1 MAQDLAVPPKW
12 YERFEHVAYVRPNF
26 DEELSPLN
34 SLSFDPAAV
43 DKERKARK
51 ALRALLEQQ
60 ADINEYLFDENLEL
74 AGNQRALLGLLQA
87 RDRQLESLS
96 TTAGSVLLSAPRSG
110 SRPSLARL
118 SFRLA
123 EEIKRRAVNLWRL
136 RAGSKGF
143 VRVLR
148 TVAAGKLGEALRQV
162 GKKRRYEGWR
172 QLQTP
177 KALLQLLSI
186 LRSRLLVTGFSALQL
201 KVASDRAYRQASAV
215 SRLTLAL
222 LRPLRAVLQSFH
234 AGPSSDPKAAL
245 RVLAQTLRTG
255 RSRVLRRWR
264 ETAKVTTLRRTR
276 GEDQKVIAKIR
287 DVSKQFLVMYQL
299 CSLFSKRGQFMKLRR
314 LLHWRAHHPTSTK
327 ALAAATRI
335 HLLTCKV
342 LKRAFARLFRSR
354 LLPRLLA
361 DFTLKRTYA
370 GIAALKYAQQG
381 ASFSLQEQ
389 LQALQYDRDKLDQRL
404 AQALKRASD
413 AEAIRT
419 ALERERQLESE
430 SAQESLRE
438 LTVKLRR
445 AETEAERDKLGW
457 AQELKRQ
464 AEELATLKSQQS
476 RLEGQLF
483 QSQHERNR
491 LQATEAES
499 RKQLTALSAS
509 VDRLVEERDEALE
522 RAESYE
528 SDIDSLKAQ
537 LEASKKPSLT
547 PKREAILESRIKDL
561 ESALQT
567 AQLTYETKAAQ
578 KQKEVTSLQVLCTQ
592 LKGQLEAEGSEK
604 VRRLSKDNAAHVEQ
618 NEELQREL
626 GASKTTSA
634 QLSAQVLKLNKD
646 ITDLKA
652 RTM

>member
-1 MAQDLAVPPKW
+1 M
-12 YERFEHVAYVRPNF
+12 
-26 DEELSPLN
+26 
-34 SLSFDPAAV
+34 
-43 DKERKARK
+43 
-51 ALRALLEQQ
+51 
-60 ADINEYLFDENLEL
+60 
-74 AGNQRALLGLLQA
+74 
-87 RDRQLESLS
+87 
-96 TTAGSVLLSAPRSG
+96 
-110 SRPSLARL
+110 
-118 SFRLA
+118 
-123 EEIKRRAVNLWRL
+123 
-136 RAGSKGF
+136 
-143 VRVLR
+143 
-148 TVAAGKLGEALRQV
+148 
-162 GKKRRYEGWR
+162 
-172 QLQTP
+172 
-177 KALLQLLSI
+177 
-186 LRSRLLVTGFSALQL
+186 
-201 KVASDRAYRQASAV
+201 
-215 SRLTLAL
+215 
-222 LRPLRAVLQSFH
+222 
-234 AGPSSDPKAAL
+234 
-245 RVLAQTLRTG
+245 
-255 RSRVLRRWR
+255 
-264 ETAKVTTLRRTR
+264 
-276 GEDQKVIAKIR
+276 
-287 DVSKQFLVMYQL
+287 
-299 CSLFSKRGQFMKLRR
+299 
-314 LLHWRAHHPTSTK
+314 
-327 ALAAATRI
+327 
-335 HLLTCKV
+335 
-342 LKRAFARLFRSR
+342 
-354 LLPRLLA
+354 
-361 DFTLKRTYA
+361 
-370 GIAALKYAQQG
+370 
-381 ASFSLQEQ
+381 
-389 LQALQYDRDKLDQRL
+389 
-404 AQALKRASD
+404 
-413 AEAIRT
+413 
-419 ALERERQLESE
+419 
-430 SAQESLRE
+430 
-438 LTVKLRR
+438 
-445 AETEAERDKLGW
+445 GW

>member
-1 MAQDLAVPPKW
+1 
-12 YERFEHVAYVRPNF
+12 
-26 DEELSPLN
+26 
-34 SLSFDPAAV
+34 
-43 DKERKARK
+43 
-51 ALRALLEQQ
+51 
-60 ADINEYLFDENLEL
+60 
-74 AGNQRALLGLLQA
+74 
-87 RDRQLESLS
+87 
-96 TTAGSVLLSAPRSG
+96 
-110 SRPSLARL
+110 
-118 SFRLA
+118 
-123 EEIKRRAVNLWRL
+123 
-136 RAGSKGF
+136 
-143 VRVLR
+143 
-148 TVAAGKLGEALRQV
+148 
-162 GKKRRYEGWR
+162 
-172 QLQTP
+172 
-177 KALLQLLSI
+177 
-186 LRSRLLVTGFSALQL
+186 
-201 KVASDRAYRQASAV
+201 
-215 SRLTLAL
+215 
-222 LRPLRAVLQSFH
+222 
-234 AGPSSDPKAAL
+234 
-245 RVLAQTLRTG
+245 
-255 RSRVLRRWR
+255 
-264 ETAKVTTLRRTR
+264 
-276 GEDQKVIAKIR
+276 
-287 DVSKQFLVMYQL
+287 
-299 CSLFSKRGQFMKLRR
+299 
-314 LLHWRAHHPTSTK
+314 
-327 ALAAATRI
+327 
-335 HLLTCKV
+335 
-342 LKRAFARLFRSR
+342 
-354 LLPRLLA
+354 LA

-604 VRRLSKDNAAHVEQ
+604 VRRLSKDNAAHVEH

>member
-12 YERFEHVAYVRPNF
+12 YERFEHVPYVRPNF

-51 ALRALLEQQ
+51 TLRLLLEQQ
-60 ADINEYLFDENLEL
+60 ADINENLSDENQEL
-74 AGNQRALLGLLQA
+74 SSNQRALLGLLQA
-87 RDRQLESLS
+87 RDRQLESVS

-123 EEIKRRAVNLWRL
+123 EEIKRRAINLWRL
-136 RAGSKGF
+136 RAGSKGC
-143 VRVLR
+143 VGVLR
-148 TVAAGKLGEALRQV
+148 TVAAGKIEEALRKI
-162 GKKRRYEGWR
+162 GKKRRCEGWR
-172 QLQTP
+172 QLKTP
-177 KALLQLLSI
+177 KALLQLLAL
-186 LRSRLLVTGFSALQL
+186 LRSRLLATGLSALRLQL
-201 KVASDRAYRQASAV
+201 ASGRTYQRASAV
-215 SRLTLAL
+215 TQLMYTLSRPQRAALKALYCTSSNDPKGALKTLAKA
-222 LRPLRAVLQSFH
+222 LRA
-234 AGPSSDPKAAL
+234 
-245 RVLAQTLRTG
+245 G

-264 ETAKVTTLRRTR
+264 EAAIVMTVRRVR
-276 GEDQKVIAKIR
+276 EDKQSAIAKIT
-287 DVSKQFLVMYQL
+287 DFSKRFLKLNQL
-299 CSLFSKRGQFMKLRR
+299 CSIFSKRERIVQLRR
-314 LLHWRAHHPTSTK
+314 LLLWRVHPVATEC
-327 ALAAATRI
+327 LAAVT
-335 HLLTCKV
+335 HLQLVFRKV
-342 LKRAFARLFRSR
+342 LKRAFARLCRSR

-361 DFTLKRTYA
+361 DLVLKRTYA
-370 GIAALKYAQQG
+370 GLLVLKLTQQS

-389 LQALQYDRDKLDQRL
+389 LQTLQFDRDKLDQRL

-413 AEAIRT
+413 AEVVRA
-419 ALERERQLESE
+419 AMERERELESE
-430 SAQESLRE
+430 SAQESVRE

-445 AETEAERDKLGW
+445 SESEAERDKLGW

-476 RLEGQLF
+476 RLEGQLS
-483 QSQHERNR
+483 QSMHERNK
-491 LQATEAES
+491 LQASEAES

-522 RAESYE
+522 QVSGYE
-528 SDIDSLKAQ
+528 GEIHSLRAQ
-537 LEASKKPSLT
+537 LEASKKPSLA
-547 PKREAILESRIKDL
+547 PKRETLLESRIKDL

-578 KQKEVTSLQVLCTQ
+578 KQKEVTSLQVLCTE

-604 VRRLSKDNAAHVEQ
+604 VRRLSRDNAGLFEK

-626 GASKTTSA
+626 GTSKATSG

-646 ITDLKA
+646 ITDLKVKT
-652 RTM
+652 R